1 MSSGFVDRSK
11 LVYPQ
16 GEPALSVE
24 SGAALADGSFIIVT
38 QAFCP
43 QGHDLVAYP
52 GPNFDG
58 FPGISIRIAGN
69 GTDEIVTLSPMHGDS
84 RAEGGEPFEAG
95 QQYRLSCPICDEE
108 LPSFGDCDCGTGRLH
123 AIELVR
129 KGGGEVVALCN
140 VAGCHR
146 SRVAEGLDVLALFD
160 E

>member
-1 MSSGFVDRSK
+1 MASQLVDRNK

-24 SGAALADGSFIIVT
+24 SGAAMADGAFIIVT

-43 QGHDLVAYP
+43 NGHDLVAFP
-52 GPNFDG
+52 GGMFDG
-58 FPGISIRIAGN
+58 FPGISVRIVADDV
-69 GTDEIVTLSPMHGDS
+69 DEVVTISPMHGDA
-84 RAEGGEPFEAG
+84 RRLGGDAVATG
-95 QQYRLSCPICDEE
+95 TRCAMACPVCDEE
-108 LPSFGDCDCGTGRLH
+108 IPAFGRCDCGKGELR
-123 AIELVR
+123 AIDLVR

-140 VAGCHR
+140 AAGCHR

>member
-1 MSSGFVDRSK
+1 MVF
-11 LVYPQ
+11 PQ

-43 QGHDLVAYP
+43 KGHDLVAYP
-52 GPNFDG
+52 GPTFDG
-58 FPGISIRIAGN
+58 FPGISIHVVAG
-69 GTDEIVTLSPMHGDS
+69 GVDEIVTLSPMHGDDRRQGS
-84 RAEGGEPFEAG
+84 EAFEPG
-95 QQYRLSCPICDEE
+95 TQCQLSCPVCGEG
-108 LPSFGDCDCGTGRLH
+108 LPSFGDCDCGKGRLH

-129 KGGGEVVALCN
+129 KGGGEVVALCD
-140 VAGCHR
+140 VAECHR